1 MEMVAMSEELKAIA
15 ARMPTEVFN
24 EGRLD
29 VIDEVMAPDFVDHGL
44 PPGMSND
51 REGVKAFAAAA
62 REAFPDLVNTV
73 THVVAEGDL
82 VCQHVSSTGTMR
94 GDFAGM
100 QASGKQA
107 TWEAIHL
114 MRFRGKQAVEHWVVS
129 DQLGMLQQLGFI
141 EMPTGRPA

>member
-1 MEMVAMSEELKAIA
+1 MGEVSEELKAIA
-15 ARMPTEVFN
+15 GRMPTEVFN
-24 EGRLD
+24 EGKLN

-44 PPGMSND
+44 PPGMPNG

-62 REAFPDLVNTV
+62 RKAFPDLANTV

-82 VCQHVSSTGTMR
+82 VCQHISTTGTMR

-100 QASGKQA
+100 PASGKQA

-114 MRFRGKQAVEHWVVS
+114 VRFRGKEAVEHWVVS
-129 DQLGMLQQLGFI
+129 DQLGMFQQLGFI
-141 EMPTGRPA
+141 QMPTGQPA

>member
-1 MEMVAMSEELKAIA
+1 MEMVAMSEGLKAIA

-73 THVVAEGDL
+73 THVVAEGDW

-100 QASGKQA
+100 PASGKQA

-141 EMPTGRPA
+141 EMPTGQRA